1 MKMKTDILSQKE
13 PYASPLTR
21 IYHLAMEKTILSNTE
36 PIGGGDN
43 PDNPWPEGGN

>member
-1 MKMKTDILSQKE
+1 MKTDMSSQKKS
-13 PYASPLTR
+13 YVSPISR
-21 IYHLAMEKTILSNTE
+21 VYSLAIEDTVLSNTE